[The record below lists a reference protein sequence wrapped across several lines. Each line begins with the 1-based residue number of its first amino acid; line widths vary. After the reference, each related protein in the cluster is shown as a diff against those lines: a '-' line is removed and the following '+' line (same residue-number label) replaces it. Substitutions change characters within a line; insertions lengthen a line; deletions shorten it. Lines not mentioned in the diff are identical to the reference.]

1 MKIGWIFMYVSGFFL
16 MTSFSYLVLSLDREE
31 IPKPKMQDYLGLF
44 LRRDDVR
51 SNFIALIFFSL
62 FLSALSALFVW
73 VDDKPANLDDLQKY
87 FALVTLLVLG
97 EINVVTRL
105 FLLSKSN
112 PSVLHEKTSG
122 ANVAKIAFSI
132 GAWPRGYGV
141 YSIVV
146 TMSQVLFLLL
156 VIVSLLI

>member
-1 MKIGWIFMYVSGFFL
+1 MKIDWLFMYISGFFL
-16 MTSFSYLVLSLDREE
+16 VTSFSYLVLSLDREE
-31 IPKPKMQDYLGLF
+31 TPKPKMQDYLRLF
-44 LRRDDVR
+44 LRREDVR

-73 VDDKPANLDDLQKY
+73 VDDRPANLDDLQKY
-87 FALVTLLVLG
+87 FALATLLVLG

-105 FLLSKSN
+105 FLLSKSS
-112 PSVLHEKTSG
+112 PSILHEKMSG
-122 ANVAKIAFSI
+122 ADMAKTAFSI

-146 TMSQVLFLLL
+146 TMSQVFFLLL